1 MNDEFR
7 FHIEMETERLVREA
21 GLEPREARRRA
32 RASFGRRG
40 GHKEALR
47 DGRGWAWFTGLTLD
61 LKLARRMLVKQPGLT
76 LVATF
81 ALGIGIPVGVL
92 PLHIVDA
99 FTTPP
104 PVRDG
109 NEIVIL
115 RNYDLAES
123 RPVMGS
129 VQDFVRW
136 LEELTSFEHLGLI
149 RRRGLYNV
157 LAEDWRAAP
166 VAGAEFTGSIF
177 SLLCSVGRSSRRTR
191 PSARRTSS

>member
-1 MNDEFR
+1 MNEQIR
-7 FHIEMETERLVREA
+7 FHIEMETERLVRDA
-21 GLEPREARRRA
+21 GLEPREARRPA
-32 RASFGRRG
+32 RATFGG
-40 GHKEALR
+40 VETHKEALR

-61 LKLARRMLVKQPGLT
+61 LKLARRMLIKQPGLT

-99 FTTPP
+99 LTTPP

-123 RPVMGS
+123 RPIMGS
-129 VQDFVRW
+129 VHDFVRW
-136 LEELTSFEHLGLI
+136 REELASIEHLGLI
-149 RRRGLYNV
+149 WWRSLYNV
-157 LAEDWRAAP
+157 LAEDGRAAS
-166 VAGAEFTGSIF
+166 EI
-177 SLLCSVGRSSRRTR
+177 
-191 PSARRTSS
+191 PSFYHMNRVR